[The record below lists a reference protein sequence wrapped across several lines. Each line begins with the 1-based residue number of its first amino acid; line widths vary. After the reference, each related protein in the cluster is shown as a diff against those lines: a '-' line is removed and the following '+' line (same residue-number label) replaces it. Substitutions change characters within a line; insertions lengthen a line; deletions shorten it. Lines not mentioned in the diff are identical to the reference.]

1 MIHINTQRWPYLEW
15 RREEISGTSIGWT
28 ALGVSVIAG
37 GTTNAF
43 AKVLGTWL
51 SPISLLFLSEA
62 LMCAFV
68 LFSFGLMPTL
78 RKLIRLPKAWF
89 APMILVGLLN
99 STLAP
104 MLLFQGLQRS
114 TAINV
119 SLFSNSEMVFL
130 ILLAITI
137 LGERFTRTHLL
148 SVCAMIGGMLTIA
161 LRGFTD
167 GIELQAGDL
176 IIILS
181 GFTYA
186 CGSMVYRKFLH
197 HCEPQLL
204 LFMRSMTAIL
214 CFLFLSLFLEHSLV
228 TEVGSFP
235 MKGVTVLLGFGF
247 LSRFLNVFGFY
258 EALERLP
265 VTTVSLVSNG
275 TMIFSIIFSH
285 WFLGETIYGYHYIGG
300 ALIILG
306 ALLLEFAGTH
316 PSEAHLEAHL
326 QQRSGHRA

>member
-1 MIHINTQRWPYLEW
+1 M
-15 RREEISGTSIGWT
+15 SGSSIGWT

-51 SPISLLFLSEA
+51 SPISLLFLSEV

-78 RKLIRLPKAWF
+78 RKLSRVPKAWF
-89 APMILVGLLN
+89 APMVLVGLLN

-114 TAINV
+114 SAINV

-130 ILLAITI
+130 ILLAIAI
-137 LGERFTRTHLL
+137 LGESFTRIHLL
-148 SVCAMIGGMLTIA
+148 SVFAIVGGMLTIA

-176 IIILS
+176 IVILS

-204 LFMRSMTAIL
+204 LFVRSITAIA
-214 CFLFLSLFLEHSLV
+214 CFFFISIVVNHSV
-228 TEVGSFP
+228 TTELRAFP
-235 MKGVTVLLGFGF
+235 MSAFTVLLGFGF
-247 LSRFLNVFGFY
+247 LSKFLNVFGFY

-275 TMIFSIIFSH
+275 TMIFSIVFSH
-285 WFLGETIYGYHYIGG
+285 WFLGESIYAYHYIGG
-300 ALIILG
+300 MLIVLG